1 MGDVGERQVWWSPV
15 LLRRWLLRQDE
26 RMTENDADLL
36 VLLREL
42 DDPEWSEWP
51 QH

>member
-1 MGDVGERQVWWSPV
+1 MWWRPE
-15 LLRRWLLRQDE
+15 LLRGWLLRQDE
-26 RMTENDADLL
+26 RMTESEADLL

-42 DDPEWSEWP
+42 DDPEWLEWP